1 MGRDGGMESFEDMLY
16 CIDMDTRRDVEISAS
31 KFCQSM
37 SRLTPQLDGESTDLK
52 DIYLKHLKRN
62 IRFRAKTFGFEVIH
76 VEEEVYGLK
85 PEKHL
90 KLVKPE
96 RDS

>member
-31 KFCQSM
+31 KFCEAM
-37 SRLTPQLDGESTDLK
+37 NKLNPKLNEESTDLK
-52 DIYLKHLKRN
+52 DIYLKHLKKN
-62 IRFRAKTFGFEVIH
+62 IRFRARTFGFDVKH

-90 KLVKPE
+90 KLVEPE
-96 RDS
+96 REP